1 VARLRVLALTTLFP
15 SRADPGHAPFNRQ
28 QFAHLA
34 QRVDLEVQAVV
45 PWRFAPPLGRAR
57 SPEIARR
64 EWIDSV
70 EVHHPRFATLRGL
83 APLNAALMSAS
94 VAPALLAR
102 RLQGARYDVVLGA
115 YAYPDGVAAVLLAK
129 AMGLP
134 VVVKCHGSDLNR
146 VPEHRPVRLQLQAVL
161 PRADRVVVVS
171 AKLGERAAALGVR
184 PERIDLV
191 YNGID
196 RERFRVRDAAEARR
210 ALGLPAAGQL
220 VLYVGTLAEHKGA
233 GDLLAA
239 AAVLA
244 KLRSEVRVVFVGD
257 GPLAGAVAAAGRNVI
272 AAGRQPH
279 EAVARYMSACDLLC
293 LPSWDEGLP
302 NVVREAHASGR
313 PVVATAVG
321 GIPEAVHRGE
331 LGQLVPPRD
340 PARLLE
346 ALLLQLDSA
355 PLDPEALAALAHV
368 PTWAESAAALEAS
381 LQRAVAGA

>member
-1 VARLRVLALTTLFP
+1 MTRLRVLAITTLFP
-15 SRADPGHAPFNRQ
+15 SQADPGHAPFNRQ

-34 QRVDLEVQAVV
+34 RRVDLEVQAVV

-57 SPEIARR
+57 SPEIAWR

-70 EVHHPRFATLRGL
+70 EVRHPRFVTLRGL

-102 RLQGARYDVVLGA
+102 RLRGARYDVVLGA

-146 VPEHRPVRLQLQAVL
+146 VPEQLAARLQMQAIL
-161 PRADRVVVVS
+161 PKADRLVVVS
-171 AKLGERAAALGVR
+171 AKLGERARELGVSAD
-184 PERIDLV
+184 RIDLV

-196 RERFRVRDAAEARR
+196 RERFRVRDAREARR
-210 ALGLPAAGQL
+210 ALGLPEEGRL

-233 GDLLAA
+233 GDLLDAA
-239 AAVLA
+239 AILA
-244 KLRSEVRVVFVGD
+244 KLRPEVRVVFVGD
-257 GPLAGAVAAAGRNVI
+257 GPLARRVAEGPPNVLAAGR
-272 AAGRQPH
+272 RSH
-279 EAVARYMSACDLLC
+279 EEVARYMNACDLLC

-313 PVVATAVG
+313 PVVATGVG
-321 GIPEAVHRGE
+321 GIPEAVHRPE
-331 LGQLVPPRD
+331 LGQLVPPKD
-340 PARLLE
+340 PARLVE

-355 PLDPEALAALAHV
+355 PLAPEALAALADV
-368 PTWAESAAALEAS
+368 PTWEQSAAELEAS
-381 LQRAVAGA
+381 LRRALR